1 MTPEQIGLAVAG
13 LIILAGAGL
22 LARRFFRRKP
32 TPEEIERRRR
42 LDIYQ
47 QGKLGDGEI
56 VDVDPERPL
65 ITYSYSVAGVGYTV
79 AQEVAA
85 LRAMLPDDLMSMLG
99 RVSIKFKPQNPAN
112 SIVLCEEW
120 SGLRL
125 KRPFPLPAEPRA

>member
-13 LIILAGAGL
+13 LVVLAGAGL
-22 LARRFFRRKP
+22 LARRLLKRRP

-85 LRAMLPDDLMSMLG
+85 LREMLPDDLMSMLG
-99 RVSIKFKPQNPAN
+99 PVSIKFKPHNPAN

-125 KRPFPLPAEPRA
+125 KRPFPLPGWKE

>member
-13 LIILAGAGL
+13 LMALAGAGL
-22 LARRFFRRKP
+22 LARRLLKRKL
-32 TPEEIERRRR
+32 TPEEVERLRR
-42 LDIYQ
+42 LDIYR

-65 ITYSYSVAGVGYTV
+65 IMYSYSVAGVGYTV

-85 LRAMLPDDLMSMLG
+85 LRAMLPDDPMSMLG
-99 RVSIKFKPQNPAN
+99 PVSIKFKPHNPAN

-125 KRPFPLPAEPRA
+125 KRPFPLPGWKE

>member
-13 LIILAGAGL
+13 LMVLAGAGL
-22 LARRFFRRKP
+22 LARRLLKRRP

-85 LRAMLPDDLMSMLG
+85 LREMLPDDLMSMLG
-99 RVSIKFKPQNPAN
+99 PVSIKFKPHNPAN

-125 KRPFPLPAEPRA
+125 KRPFPLPGWKE

>member
-1 MTPEQIGLAVAG
+1 LMV
-13 LIILAGAGL
+13 LAGAGL
-22 LARRFFRRKP
+22 LARRLLKRRP

-85 LRAMLPDDLMSMLG
+85 LREMLPDDLMSMLG
-99 RVSIKFKPQNPAN
+99 PVSIKFKPHNPAN

-125 KRPFPLPAEPRA
+125 KRPFPLPGWKE

>member
-13 LIILAGAGL
+13 LVVLAGAGL
-22 LARRFFRRKP
+22 LARRLLKRRP
-32 TPEEIERRRR
+32 TPEESERRRR

-85 LRAMLPDDLMSMLG
+85 LREMLPDDLMSMLG
-99 RVSIKFKPQNPAN
+99 PVSIKFKPHNPAN

-125 KRPFPLPAEPRA
+125 KRPFPLPGWKE